1 MKNILI
7 GIVLLF
13 VILSFTTD
21 NGKLS
26 GVVTYK
32 DAYESSNQADAGCE
46 IYAINKADARSSRY
60 GDLAKVVGRFLM
72 NKSNYSVSVINSID
86 PERVKKAQDYFD
98 SLSDFTFKY
107 IRGFKK
113 SPAAVRAATDGK
125 GNYTMNLRPGTYYLL
140 FVSGNVKSDNMA
152 ESKGNIDLKVA
163 EIKST
168 GVTQMDENFRIHEN
182 FMLMLLTGRWMQG
195 C

>member
-1 MKNILI
+1 MKNLLI

-13 VILSFTTD
+13 VTLSFTTD

-26 GVVTYK
+26 GVITYK

-46 IYAINKADARSSRY
+46 IYAINKADARSSQY
-60 GDLAKVVGRFLM
+60 GDLAKVVGHFLM

-98 SLSDFTFKY
+98 SVSDFTFKY

-140 FVSGNVKSDNMA
+140 FVSGNVKSDNIA
-152 ESKGNIDLKVA
+152 ESKGNMDLKVA
-163 EIKST
+163 EIKSA
-168 GVTQMDENFRIHEN
+168 GVTQLDENFRIHEN

>member
-1 MKNILI
+1 MKNLLI

-13 VILSFTTD
+13 VTLSFTTD

-46 IYAINKADARSSRY
+46 IYAINKADARSSQY

-98 SLSDFTFKY
+98 SVSDFTFKY

-140 FVSGNVKSDNMA
+140 FVSGNVKSDNIA

-163 EIKST
+163 EIKSA
-168 GVTQMDENFRIHEN
+168 GVTQLDENFRIHEN